1 MKMALF
7 CLVSIA
13 DKQLAPFMGRP
24 PALSRR
30 YTTSKI
36 SLDLSDA
43 RMMPEGQELDEI
55 KRRLDPDGWNT
66 SGQVYP
72 SIVSRA
78 WMTMALTRDVIL
90 ELLLGPPTKAYDTE
104 TRRK

>member
-1 MKMALF
+1 
-7 CLVSIA
+7 
-13 DKQLAPFMGRP
+13 MGGL

-30 YTTSKI
+30 YTTCKI

-55 KRRLDPDGWNT
+55 KRRLDPHGWNT
-66 SGQVYP
+66 FG
-72 SIVSRA
+72 SIYTSNVFRA
-78 WMTMALTRDVIL
+78 WMSMALTRDVIL
-90 ELLLGPPTKAYDTE
+90 ELLLGPPIKAYDTE